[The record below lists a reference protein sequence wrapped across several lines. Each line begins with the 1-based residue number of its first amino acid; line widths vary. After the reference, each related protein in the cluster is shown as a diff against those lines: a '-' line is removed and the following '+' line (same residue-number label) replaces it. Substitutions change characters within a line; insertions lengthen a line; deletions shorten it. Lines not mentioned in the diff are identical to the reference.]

1 MFEGLQGAPCVIV
14 VVSHF
19 EAITVVVLV
28 VGAVIIVVVMKVVV
42 ISCGCRVGIGGS
54 VSGTV
59 VIVTSLPVRSSA
71 SCLIAQLRAFV
82 SWKVHHRH
90 CLVVAL
96 WEIQPLIPSA
106 AVHQYFGHGGCAWLS
121 RPALWKQT

>member
-14 VVSHF
+14 VIVVVSHF
-19 EAITVVVLV
+19 EAVAIIVVVLV
-28 VGAVIIVVVMKVVV
+28 VGAVIVVVMKVVVV

-71 SCLIAQLRAFV
+71 SCLEIEV
-82 SWKVHHRH
+82 S
-90 CLVVAL
+90 
-96 WEIQPLIPSA
+96 
-106 AVHQYFGHGGCAWLS
+106 
-121 RPALWKQT
+121 

>member
-14 VVSHF
+14 VIVVVSHF
-19 EAITVVVLV
+19 EAVAIIVVVLV
-28 VGAVIIVVVMKVVV
+28 VGALIVVVMKVVVV

-71 SCLIAQLRAFV
+71 SCLEIEV
-82 SWKVHHRH
+82 S
-90 CLVVAL
+90 
-96 WEIQPLIPSA
+96 
-106 AVHQYFGHGGCAWLS
+106 
-121 RPALWKQT
+121 

>member
-14 VVSHF
+14 VIVVVSHF
-19 EAITVVVLV
+19 EAVAIIVVVLV
-28 VGAVIIVVVMKVVV
+28 VGAVIVVVMKVVVVVV

-71 SCLIAQLRAFV
+71 SCLEIEV
-82 SWKVHHRH
+82 S
-90 CLVVAL
+90 
-96 WEIQPLIPSA
+96 
-106 AVHQYFGHGGCAWLS
+106 
-121 RPALWKQT
+121 

>member
-14 VVSHF
+14 VIVVVSHF
-19 EAITVVVLV
+19 EAVAIIVVVLV
-28 VGAVIIVVVMKVVV
+28 VGAVIVVVMKVVVVVV

-82 SWKVHHRH
+82 SWRVHHHH

-96 WEIQPLIPSA
+96 WEIQPLTPSA
-106 AVHQYFGHGGCAWLS
+106 AVHQYFDHGGCA
-121 RPALWKQT
+121 